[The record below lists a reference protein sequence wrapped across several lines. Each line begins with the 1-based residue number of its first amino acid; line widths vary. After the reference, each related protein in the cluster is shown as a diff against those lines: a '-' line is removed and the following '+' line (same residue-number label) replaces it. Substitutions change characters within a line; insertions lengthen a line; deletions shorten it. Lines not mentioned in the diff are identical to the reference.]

1 MSGAKVSTELTG
13 RKERVQRIDSV
24 LRVCQ
29 RNNWTY
35 DTPDIAGK
43 VERILVPSG
52 FTRPTLRDYVRVI
65 IDILEHKKKNYPRG
79 YN

>member
-1 MSGAKVSTELTG
+1 LSG
-13 RKERVQRIDSV
+13 RKERVQRINSV

-43 VERILVPSG
+43 LERILIPSG
-52 FTRPTLRDYVRVI
+52 FTTPTLRDYVRVI
-65 IDILEHKKKNYPRG
+65 VDLLERKKKKALGR